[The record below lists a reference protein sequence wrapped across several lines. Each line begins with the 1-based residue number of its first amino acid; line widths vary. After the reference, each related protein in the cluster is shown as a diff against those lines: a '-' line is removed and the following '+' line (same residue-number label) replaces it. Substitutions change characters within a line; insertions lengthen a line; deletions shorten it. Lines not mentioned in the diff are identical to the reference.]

1 MALYILIHHLLIFSV
16 NYSFYLAENL
26 TSEVAWIPNKHYSGV
41 YGLLKLTLPK
51 LLPQSLDK
59 VIVLDTDVTFSA
71 DIAELWAVFS
81 SFSDKQVIT

>member
-1 MALYILIHHLLIFSV
+1 MNL
-16 NYSFYLAENL
+16 SFYPAENL

-51 LLPQSLDK
+51 LLPQTLNQ

-71 DIAELWAVFS
+71 DIADLWAVFS
-81 SFSDKQVIT
+81 SFSEKQVK